1 MQLSFPPWETNAL
14 LASLDNGK
22 KVRSVSFAVK
32 SSRIRGGEHMKRNLM
47 TMIAGLGLLALAGN
61 AWADGQLNIYNWG
74 DYTSPDLIKKF
85 EQTYNVHVTITD
97 YDSNDTA
104 LAKIKSGGHG
114 FDIVV
119 PSANFVP
126 IYIQEGLLAETRPD
140 QMENFK
146 HMDPKWVDVTFD
158 PGRHYTVPWQWG
170 SVGMLVNTKFYSG
183 DPNTSAIFL
192 DPPDELKGR
201 INVVPEMGDVMNLA
215 IRYVGGQPCT
225 GDKGVLRKVRDKL
238 MAAKPH
244 WISMDPATPE
254 KYSKEDLAA
263 GVNWNGWA
271 LRARLQNDKLVYGYP
286 KEGFPLFMDNVAVLK
301 DAKNIENAKL
311 FQNFIMAPENAAMIS
326 AFARYANGIKG
337 SEAFMPEDMK
347 TAPEVSIPKE
357 FERMGKLSETCPPEV
372 QALYTE
378 IWTELTK

>member
-1 MQLSFPPWETNAL
+1 MKLS
-14 LASLDNGK
+14 
-22 KVRSVSFAVK
+22 
-32 SSRIRGGEHMKRNLM
+32 LM
-47 TMIAGLGLLALAGN
+47 ATATALAMVALAAT
-61 AWADGQLNIYNWG
+61 AWADGQLHIYNWG
-74 DYTSPDLIKKF
+74 DYTSPELIKKF
-85 EQTYNVHVTITD
+85 EQTYNVQVTITD

-104 LAKIKSGGHG
+104 LAKIKAGGHG

-126 IYIQEGLLAETRPD
+126 IYLKEGLLAETRPD

-146 HMDPKWVDVTFD
+146 NMDPKWVNVSYD

-215 IRYVGGQPCT
+215 IRYVGGEPCT
-225 GDKGVLRKVRDKL
+225 GDKDVLRKVRDKM

-244 WISMDPATPE
+244 WISMDYSNPE

-263 GVNWNGWA
+263 GVNWNGWS
-271 LRARLQNDKLVYGYP
+271 LRARLQNDKLVFGYP

-337 SEAFMPEDMK
+337 SEAFLPDDMK
-347 TAPEVSIPKE
+347 SAPEVNIPKN
-357 FERMGKLSETCPPEV
+357 FEELGKISETCPPEV
-372 QALYTE
+372 QAVYTD
-378 IWTELTK
+378 IWTGLTK